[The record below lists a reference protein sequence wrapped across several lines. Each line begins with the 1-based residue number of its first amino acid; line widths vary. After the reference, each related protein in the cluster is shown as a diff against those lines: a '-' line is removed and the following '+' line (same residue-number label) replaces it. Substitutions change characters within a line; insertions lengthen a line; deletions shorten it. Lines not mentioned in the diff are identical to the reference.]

1 MSPLVTSVLT
11 ERIEGIKMRISIE
24 KNIPNRIESNK
35 AKTAVN
41 YGERGYM
48 CSGSILMAFA
58 EEFGL
63 RLETAAKISFGFAGG
78 MVQGKTCGAVTGAFM
93 VIGLKYGS
101 GLTTDQYQKDYCA
114 QIIQEFSHRFT
125 ARRKSLE
132 CSEILL
138 MNNVN
143 RYDPEE
149 MRNLREKK
157 LCDKIIKDAAEILED
172 LFKEEGA

>member
-1 MSPLVTSVLT
+1 MVTFVLDHK
-11 ERIEGIKMRISIE
+11 IGNIKMKKLIE
-24 KNIPNRIESNK
+24 NDFSNRIDSNK
-35 AKTAVN
+35 TKNAID

-48 CSGSILMAFA
+48 CSSSIVMAFA
-58 EEFGL
+58 AELGL
-63 RLETAAKISFGFAGG
+63 GLETAAKISFGFAGG
-78 MVQGKTCGAVTGAFM
+78 MAQGKTCGVVTGAFM

-101 GLTTDQYQKDYCA
+101 GLTIDQYQKDYCA

-143 RYDPEE
+143 RYDSEE

-172 LFKEEGA
+172 LFKEEGS

>member
-1 MSPLVTSVLT
+1 MSLMVTFALD
-11 ERIEGIKMRISIE
+11 EKWGINLEKSIE
-24 KNIPNRIESNK
+24 KDLSDRIDSNK
-35 AKTAVN
+35 ANNAMD

-48 CSGSILMAFA
+48 CSGSIVMAFA

-63 RLETAAKISFGFAGG
+63 GLETAAKISFGFAGG
-78 MVQGKTCGAVTGAFM
+78 MAQGKTCGAVTGAIM

-101 GLTTDQYQKDYCA
+101 GLIVDQYQKDFCS

-138 MNNVN
+138 MNNIN
-143 RYDPEE
+143 RNDSEE

-157 LCDKIIKDAAEILED
+157 ICDKVIKDAAEILED
-172 LFKEEGA
+172 LFREEIS